1 MGVVNILG
9 GNIVA
14 KKNSRPTSIRSYHHG
29 DLRRALIEAALELLT
44 EEQNWTFSLREVA
57 RRASVSHN
65 APYNHFA
72 DKRDLLA
79 EIAAS
84 GFRTLRDRMKA
95 SIANV
100 DRADVA
106 LVSTGVVYVRF
117 GLENP
122 AFYRLMFGSVLGA
135 SEEDRPEA
143 YVSAANEAKA
153 VLVAVIERGAKT
165 GVFPGLQGDPKQ
177 VQIAALCAWSTV
189 HGFTMLVIDG
199 LANGL
204 PRRAINA
211 IAKQV
216 TQTLADGLKAITHSK
231 S

>member
-1 MGVVNILG
+1 MARRKPRVQSARG
-9 GNIVA
+9 
-14 KKNSRPTSIRSYHHG
+14 YHHG
-29 DLRRALIEAALELLT
+29 DLRRSLIAAALELLA

-57 RRASVSHN
+57 RRANVSHN

-106 LVSTGVVYVRF
+106 LVNTGVVYVRF

-122 AFYRLMFGSVLGA
+122 AFYRLMFGSVLGG
-135 SEEDRPEA
+135 SEKDRPEV

-153 VLVAVIERGAKT
+153 VLVDVIERGARA
-165 GVFPGLQGDPKQ
+165 GVFPGLRADPKH
-177 VQIAALCAWSTV
+177 VAIAALSAWSTV

-199 LANGL
+199 LADGL
-204 PRRAINA
+204 PRRAVNA

-216 TQTLADGLKAITHSK
+216 AQTLANGLRTLTGSSQEKV
-231 S
+231 

>member
-29 DLRRALIEAALELLT
+29 DLRRSLIEAALELLT